1 MFAPNRLI
9 TTKEQWLLVGL
20 AAAVL
25 IGSITVLVHNRW
37 PVVSEDTRGTVTIE
51 QKVHAAATEKAS
63 IQAEQGKK
71 ETSVE
76 HHAVETVIP
85 KEDVA
90 PESKVVGV
98 AIMGAV
104 HDPDLYMMA
113 AEARVTDLIAAAG
126 GVTDKADMSD
136 ILLTAPLVDE
146 TTLTIPELPTV
157 TMDETRIVV
166 RRKNGSTVINPPW
179 YRRSMSSLYSR
190 RTMPGTTSLTEA
202 SGNSGVASNTSAVAT
217 PGLLNINQASSEQL
231 QQLPGIGPVFAERII
246 KERTNQPFMAVED
259 LTRVSGIAEK
269 RLEAIRPFIT
279 AP

>member
-37 PVVSEDTRGTVTIE
+37 PVVSEDARGTVTIE

-63 IQAEQGKK
+63 IQAEQGKV
-71 ETSVE
+71 ETLVE

-166 RRKNGSTVINPPW
+166 RRSNGSAVTNPPW
-179 YRRSMSSLYSR
+179 YRRSMYSLYSR
-190 RTMPGTTSLTEA
+190 QTVPGTTSLTEA
-202 SGNSGVASNTSAVAT
+202 SANSGVASNTSAVAT
-217 PGLLNINQASSEQL
+217 SGLLNINQASSEQL

-246 KERTNQPFMAVED
+246 KERANQPFMTVEE